1 MIKTI
6 SLFTG
11 AGGLDTGF
19 VQAGFNVSLANEIMP
34 NACKTYKLNH
44 PQTTLLEGDIAK
56 YYDCFKQEL
65 GVQVVIGGPPCQG
78 FSVAG
83 KMDPNDQRSQMIW
96 RYLDIVEITKPKVF
110 VMENVKALGKL
121 EKWASVREKYFQR
134 AKSLGYTCHL
144 FILNSADF
152 GVSEKRERAIFIG
165 SKTPYDS
172 NGFLNVLEKEKSKPK
187 TVRQLFKELP
197 HFGEAGNENTCTA
210 FITMAKNP
218 IMRKDPYAGTIF
230 NGMGRPIRLDGLC
243 QTLPASMGGNKTP
256 IIDQRFLDNPD
267 AGDWVTK
274 RHDEIRDGLYTPK
287 FEWAPDFL
295 RRLTIK
301 EAALI
306 QSFPKDYQFY
316 GNKSSVYT
324 QIGNAVPCGLAK
336 AIAEAVKK
344 YFF

>member
-1 MIKTI
+1 
-6 SLFTG
+6 
-11 AGGLDTGF
+11 
-19 VQAGFNVSLANEIMP
+19 
-34 NACKTYKLNH
+34 
-44 PQTTLLEGDIAK
+44 
-56 YYDCFKQEL
+56 
-65 GVQVVIGGPPCQG
+65 
-78 FSVAG
+78 
-83 KMDPNDQRSQMIW
+83 
-96 RYLDIVEITKPKVF
+96 
-110 VMENVKALGKL
+110 
-121 EKWASVREKYFQR
+121 
-134 AKSLGYTCHL
+134 
-144 FILNSADF
+144 
-152 GVSEKRERAIFIG
+152 
-165 SKTPYDS
+165 
-172 NGFLNVLEKEKSKPK
+172 
-187 TVRQLFKELP
+187 
-197 HFGEAGNENTCTA
+197 
-210 FITMAKNP
+210 MAKNP

-274 RHDEIRDGLYTPK
+274 RHDEIRDGLYAPK